1 MRAGS
6 AGPPTALRGARS
18 PRRWAW
24 AGVEPMQPM
33 AFLFLSDGRLFIRHA
48 SGQILEAEASARGPA
63 ALLMLALDEIAT
75 GVDPARGLELLP
87 PAQS

>member
-1 MRAGS
+1 MGR
-6 AGPPTALRGARS
+6 
-18 PRRWAW
+18 
-24 AGVEPMQPM
+24 VEPMQPM